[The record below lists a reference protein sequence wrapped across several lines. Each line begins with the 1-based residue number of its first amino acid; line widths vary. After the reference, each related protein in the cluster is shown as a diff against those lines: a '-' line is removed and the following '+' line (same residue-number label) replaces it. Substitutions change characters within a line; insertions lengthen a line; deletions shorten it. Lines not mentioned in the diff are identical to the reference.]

1 MEQSTVAAVATDV
14 SIIEILLISIIA
26 FIGAFIHE
34 YISFIRKGKRITIY
48 VWGNIFTTVLTST
61 ILSVS
66 INPFLVTI
74 NPRLILLPPLLM
86 GLLGTELALRLS
98 TISGSSSFIEYIL
111 GFFKIKKQNG
121 TKSPTE
127 LDKENLDKKVDL
139 EDEITNIQTQMEIL
153 MEEYKI
159 NKDDKKFVE
168 IYKFVKFQSSL
179 VKEKANKL
187 NPIPLNTSLKLTEM
201 IKIEVSLDKIYED
214 ILLKK

>member
-201 IKIEVSLDKIYED
+201 IKIEVSLDEIYED